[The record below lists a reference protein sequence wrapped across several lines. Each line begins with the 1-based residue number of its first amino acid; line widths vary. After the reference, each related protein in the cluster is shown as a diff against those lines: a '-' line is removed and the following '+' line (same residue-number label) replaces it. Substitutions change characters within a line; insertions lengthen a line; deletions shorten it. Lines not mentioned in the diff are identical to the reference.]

1 MANENPKLTITLT
14 GRPPVKITKDEWPVI
29 ASAEDKEYDNQYEFR
44 ANRRAS
50 WKLIVRQHNDGR
62 TIVYGI
68 YSYSSQYQGE
78 GGSDIRGGELITV
91 LDADAE
97 SVGDAEPIIAA
108 IKRVGEDMEGRV
120 PEDGGSWSKG
130 YFPRLIH
137 ECIAD
142 LPAVEL

>member
-1 MANENPKLTITLT
+1 MANKNPKLTITLT

-29 ASAEDKEYDNQYEFR
+29 ASAEDKEYDNQYEFQ
-44 ANRRAS
+44 ANRCAS

-78 GGSDIRGGELITV
+78 GDSDIRGGELITV

-120 PEDGGSWSKG
+120 PDGGSWSKG

>member
-14 GRPPVKITKDEWPVI
+14 GRAPVTITKEDWPIVAQ
-29 ASAEDKEYDNQYEFR
+29 ASDKEYDNQYEFQ
-44 ANRRAS
+44 ANRKAY

-68 YSYSSQYQGE
+68 YDYDTHFPNE
-78 GGSDIRGGELITV
+78 SDANIRGGELITANGAS
-91 LDADAE
+91 AD
-97 SVGDAEPIIAA
+97 SIGDTEPIITA
-108 IKRVGEDMEGRV
+108 IQRVGAELEDRIPNG
-120 PEDGGSWSKG
+120 PSWGKG
-130 YFPRLIH
+130 YFPRLVH